1 MDKPPTTSL
10 TVPAGERDILRLFS
24 LNMPAEQARFLSEPG
39 AVDQLLGVTD
49 LDPTQIEIIALHD
62 LEELGLAGYLTDGC
76 AIPASQISRAALE
89 ALTGYVLLLRSRTFG
104 GRALT
109 LKPTSQLALVA
120 SYTEPA
126 TDWSADPMTTS
137 TIARRSPPRAA
148 RSRARRIG
156 LALFSVMM
164 TLIALALY
172 LVLT

>member
-1 MDKPPTTSL
+1 MANPSPSVL
-10 TVPAGERDILRLFS
+10 TVPAGERDVLRLFA

-39 AVDQLLGVTD
+39 AVDQMLGVAD
-49 LDPTQIEIIALHD
+49 LDPTQIEIIAISD
-62 LEELGLAGYLTDGC
+62 LEQLGLAGYLTDGC
-76 AIPASQISRAALE
+76 AVPASQINRAELDAL
-89 ALTGYVLLLRSRTFG
+89 AGHVLLLRSRAFG

-109 LKPTSQLALVA
+109 LKPTPQLAFVA

-137 TIARRSPPRAA
+137 TITRRTPPRAA

-164 TLIALALY
+164 TLIALGLY